1 MTKDVIKIMDDKYSS
16 MSKGYKKI
24 TDFIRENMDHAAF
37 MTAAV
42 LGKEVGISE
51 STVVRYASFLG
62 FKGYPELQSSLSEI
76 IKGRLNTVYRLKNI
90 YHDESK
96 SDIINRVMTEDIARI
111 SDTMEMVDTTAF
123 EMAVDVIAK
132 AKNIYVV
139 GIRQDAPLA
148 SFLAFYLNLML
159 GNTRQIQSNSMN
171 EIFEQMLRVSPEDL
185 VIGISFPRYSVRVLK
200 AMEFANER
208 CAQILTISDDI
219 HSPLNM
225 YSSINLIASS
235 ASTSIVDSLVA
246 PLSLVNALV
255 VALCVKYQDRV
266 TDNLKMIERLWS
278 DYRISGDDE
287 INRMGLENE

>member
-1 MTKDVIKIMDDKYSS
+1 MIDIMKRMEDKYSS

-24 TDFIRENMDHAAF
+24 TDYIRSNTDHAAF

-51 STVVRYASFLG
+51 STVVRYATFLG
-62 FKGYPELQSSLSEI
+62 FSGYSEFQDDLADV
-76 IKGRLNTVYRLKNI
+76 IKGRLNTVHRLKSI
-90 YHDESK
+90 HHDESK

-111 SDTMEMVDTTAF
+111 SDTMELVDTTAF
-123 EMAVDVIAK
+123 EMATEVISK
-132 AKNIYVV
+132 AKNIYVI
-139 GIRQDAPLA
+139 GMRQDAPLA
-148 SFLAFYLNLML
+148 SFLTFYLNLML
-159 GNTRQIQSNSMN
+159 GNTRQLQSNSVN

-208 CAQILTISDDI
+208 RAQTLTISDSS

-225 YSSINLIASS
+225 YSSINLNASS

-246 PLSLVNALV
+246 PLSLINALV
-255 VALCVKYQDRV
+255 VSICAKSQDKV
-266 TDNLKMIERLWS
+266 TENLRLIERLWE

-287 INRMGLENE
+287 IYRAR